1 LDASLHWKG
10 PLFVLIAAAMPQ
22 PTPDKSS
29 NTTAIGSSWKGLNLY
44 SPIKLLNMRY
54 LKLFLF
60 ISCLLLTVAFFLILK
75 ERAAMPY
82 NDLGNYYD
90 AEAMINYTD
99 SGIIFYV
106 LSTLFFGSLSLVFAY
121 KWWRQGK

>member
-1 LDASLHWKG
+1 
-10 PLFVLIAAAMPQ
+10 
-22 PTPDKSS
+22 
-29 NTTAIGSSWKGLNLY
+29 
-44 SPIKLLNMRY
+44 MRY